1 MGRFRLALADQRLID
16 WGLAVALAGLA
27 ELQLLVEDTRVRDGF
42 AVAIPLLIL
51 LETLPIAW
59 RRQYPWPVLA
69 VTGLAA
75 AGQGLLL
82 HSPVNQVAM
91 LAVLVAYYTVVAATA
106 DRRLVRFL
114 MIATPVGIVA
124 AKLTDP
130 YLDSGEL
137 MLLYAEFMLAW
148 ALGEG
153 TRHQRIR
160 AAALEQQA
168 AAALEREKQLLA
180 RAVAVDERAR
190 IAGELHDVVADSLS
204 VISLQAAAARSVIES
219 SRERARECLRSI
231 ETVSREAWT
240 EMRGFLVVGS
250 PGAADAAGT
259 ADAADAADLAH
270 AADLAPTAGTARPG
284 LARLA
289 DLVRRFEAAGLL
301 VDLAVR
307 GQAQP
312 LPAAADRCAYRVVQ
326 EALTNALR
334 HTGAGRACVRIDYDR
349 MCVQLEITNDG
360 AATRAK
366 RVDMATEPSGYGLS
380 GMRDRVS
387 RLGGDVAI
395 THDGDRFT
403 VQARLPVPA
412 VTP

>member
-1 MGRFRLALADQRLID
+1 MGRFRLGLVDQRLID

-27 ELQLLVEDTRVRDGF
+27 ELQLLVDQDQRVRDGF
-42 AVAIPLLIL
+42 APALPPLIL

-59 RRQYPWPVLA
+59 RRQHPWPVLA

-75 AGQGLLL
+75 AGQVLL
-82 HSPVNQVAM
+82 HSPVNQVAR
-91 LAVLVAYYTVVAATA
+91 LAVLVAYYTVAATA
-106 DRRLVRFL
+106 DRRLVQTL

-130 YLDSGEL
+130 MLESDVL
-137 MLLYAEFMLAW
+137 MLIYAEFMLAW

-153 TRHQRIR
+153 SRHLRIR
-160 AAALEQQA
+160 AAALEQRA
-168 AAALEREKQLLA
+168 AAAVEREKQLLA
-180 RAVAVDERAR
+180 RAAAADERAR
-190 IAGELHDVVADSLS
+190 IAGELHDVVAHSLS
-204 VISLQAAAARSVIES
+204 VISLQAAAARSVLES
-219 SRERARECLRSI
+219 SRDRARECLRSI

-240 EMRGFLVVGS
+240 DMRGFLVVGS
-250 PGAADAAGT
+250 PDAAGAADV
-259 ADAADAADLAH
+259 ADAPDAVDGATLY
-270 AADLAPTAGTARPG
+270 TAGAARPG

-289 DLVRRFEAAGLL
+289 DLVGRFEAAGLC

-307 GQAQP
+307 GHAQP
-312 LPAAADRCAYRVVQ
+312 LPAPADLCAYRIVQ

-360 AATRAK
+360 AAKGAK
-366 RVDMATEPSGYGLS
+366 RVDMASEPSGYGLS